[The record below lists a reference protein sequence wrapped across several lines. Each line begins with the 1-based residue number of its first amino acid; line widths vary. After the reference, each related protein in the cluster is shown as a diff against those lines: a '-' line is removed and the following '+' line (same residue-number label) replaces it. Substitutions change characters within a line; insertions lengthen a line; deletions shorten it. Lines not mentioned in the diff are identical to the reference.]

1 VLAARGAVLVLSP
14 PLGALLGAPLVQA
27 AGPEVALVG
36 CGAATAVLGL
46 VAVLVWLRARAGLGA
61 YATSSSA
68 S

>member
-1 VLAARGAVLVLSP
+1 
-14 PLGALLGAPLVQA
+14 LVQA